1 MVKLCKKER
10 KAAFK
15 KLEGW
20 FSKKLTYKYADP
32 KSRTQI
38 FESFDVLKNTHIDPV
53 GNYALY
59 ECLTFKPETQ
69 LKGAV
74 ASYFG
79 DEIQL
84 EIVSMEDNK
93 NIATYAGNGKNFR
106 GKMVEFSD
114 NNDGGAL
121 GFVGGV
127 TLKKLKKTPKEFKDF
142 DFDKVYKAQYDIVYP
157 TIESN

>member
-1 MVKLCKKER
+1 MKNKLSKKER

-32 KSRTQI
+32 KSIAQT
-38 FESFDVLKNTHIDPV
+38 FESFDVLKITHIDPA

-59 ECLTFKPETQ
+59 ECLTFIPEPQ
-69 LKGAV
+69 LKGAI

-84 EIVSMEDNK
+84 EIVSMEY
-93 NIATYAGNGKNFR
+93 NINMATYSGNGKNFR

-114 NNDGGAL
+114 NNDGAL

-127 TLKKLKKTPKEFKDF
+127 TLKKLKKTPKGFESF
-142 DFDKVYKAQYDIVYP
+142 DFDKVYQHQYDSVY
-157 TIESN
+157 SK